1 MDFYGY
7 MRPNGKAG
15 ARNYVLLLPV
25 NRSLNFIA
33 SNVERMTRNTHHFE
47 IPAELL
53 KPDAQKLTV
62 KSLHAH

>member
-33 SNVERMTRNTHHFE
+33 SNVERMTRNTHHLRF
-47 IPAELL
+47 LL

>member
-33 SNVERMTRNTHHFE
+33 SNVERMTRNTRHFE
-47 IPAELL
+47 FLL

-62 KSLHAH
+62 KLLHAH

>member
-25 NRSLNFIA
+25 KLYRSRLGR
-33 SNVERMTRNTHHFE
+33 SESH
-47 IPAELL
+47 
-53 KPDAQKLTV
+53 
-62 KSLHAH
+62 

>member
-33 SNVERMTRNTHHFE
+33 SNVERMTRNTRHFE
-47 IPAELL
+47 IPAE
-53 KPDAQKLTV
+53 T
-62 KSLHAH
+62 

>member
-33 SNVERMTRNTHHFE
+33 SNVERMTRNTRHFE
-47 IPAELL
+47 IPA
-53 KPDAQKLTV
+53 
-62 KSLHAH
+62 

>member
-33 SNVERMTRNTHHFE
+33 SNVERMTETLVILRF
-47 IPAELL
+47 LL

>member
-25 NRSLNFIA
+25 NRSLNF
-33 SNVERMTRNTHHFE
+33 RF
-47 IPAELL
+47 LL